1 MKVICNG
8 KEKEI
13 GACTHLAT
21 YVRQLGLEENTIVVE
36 CDGRILRREEWET
49 HELREG
55 SRLELIRFVGG
66 G

>member
-8 KEKEI
+8 EEI
-13 GACTHLAT
+13 EAGVCVHLASFI
-21 YVRQLGLEENTIVVE
+21 RQLGLEENTIVVE
-36 CDGRILRREEWET
+36 CDGRILGRDEWET

>member
-1 MKVICNG
+1 MQVICNG
-8 KEKEI
+8 EATEFAA
-13 GACTHLAT
+13 GTRLAALIRL
-21 YVRQLGLEENTIVVE
+21 YGLEASTIVVE
-36 CDGRILRREEWET
+36 CDGRIIGRDEWET